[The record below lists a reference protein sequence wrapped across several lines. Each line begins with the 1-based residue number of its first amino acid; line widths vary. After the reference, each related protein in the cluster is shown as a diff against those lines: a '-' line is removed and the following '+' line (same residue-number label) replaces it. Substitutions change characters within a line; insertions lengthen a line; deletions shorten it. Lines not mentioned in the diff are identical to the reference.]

1 MDRDEVGQA
10 RDRILQ
16 PPAVDGSGLEDWIAD
31 RSRVPVREHVVVRQD
46 HRPSAATRE
55 DAQGPRRNPIV
66 TDTDAALGRPHAMG
80 PPFLHRLRQR
90 HGAEAARLH
99 DVREDAAHLLRHN
112 IAATQLF
119 HRALAFHEDGDA
131 PFPGVLLMDPLGPI
145 ATPTTLARA
154 NNGPCEATFAAATPS
169 RGIDHPFRSR
179 ALISRRP
186 SPSFPPVAVPATRTT
201 RFATNPRK
209 TPMP

>member
-31 RSRVPVREHVVVRQD
+31 RSRVPVREDVVVRQD

-55 DAQGPRRNPIV
+55 DAQGPCGDPIV
-66 TDTDAALGRPHAMG
+66 TDADAALGRPHAMG
-80 PPFLHRLRQR
+80 PP
-90 HGAEAARLH
+90 
-99 DVREDAAHLLRHN
+99 
-112 IAATQLF
+112 
-119 HRALAFHEDGDA
+119 
-131 PFPGVLLMDPLGPI
+131 
-145 ATPTTLARA
+145 
-154 NNGPCEATFAAATPS
+154 FAAATPS
-169 RGIDHPFRSR
+169 RGIDHPFRSK

-209 TPMP
+209 TPIP